1 MNEEAKAMNLGNHL
15 FHARKKSGLSQE
27 EVAEKLGVSRQT
39 VSKWE
44 TDETVP
50 DIRQSKKMAVL
61 YKMSLDE
68 LIDFDIDV
76 QEIQDAIDNTREDVQ
91 EKIDWTSAWGK
102 KYPILLQYQAK
113 VNIPNYARRINVMLD
128 ELKQEYNFNEQD
140 AMLVL
145 KDILY
150 HVWKERKSKMKG

>member
-1 MNEEAKAMNLGNHL
+1 MNLGNSL

-61 YKMSLDE
+61 YHMSLDD
-68 LIDFDIDV
+68 LIDFDV
-76 QEIQDAIDNTREDVQ
+76 ELTEIQEAIERTSEKTE

-102 KYPILLQYQAK
+102 KYPVLLSYRDK
-113 VNIPNYARRINVMLD
+113 VNIPNYAYRINIMLD
-128 ELKQEYNFNEQD
+128 ELEKEYGYGRQD

-150 HVWKERKSKMKG
+150 QVWKRRKNQ

>member
-1 MNEEAKAMNLGNHL
+1 MNLGNSL

-50 DIRQSKKMAVL
+50 DIRQSKRMAVL

-76 QEIQDAIDNTREDVQ
+76 QEIQEAIEKTRDDVQ

-102 KYPILLQYQAK
+102 RYPVLLQYQAE
-113 VNIPNYARRINVMLD
+113 VNIPNYAHRLSVMLD
-128 ELKQEYNFNEQD
+128 ELKQEYHFNEQD

-150 HVWKERKSKMKG
+150 NVWKKRKGRENSK